1 VTAEYS
7 FVPSGT
13 AMSTPLWKVL
23 TFLSLYNEI
32 VKQRNYKLNGFP
44 NSLKSLSTLS
54 SETKSRT
61 GGRHP
66 AMMAVYDI
74 SLSYFQMFGRPT
86 KGRKREKI
94 S

>member
-1 VTAEYS
+1 MVFDID
-7 FVPSGT
+7 FVD
-13 AMSTPLWKVL
+13 
-23 TFLSLYNEI
+23 LSLYNEI